1 MEGTELECLSDTKD
15 LGVTFNSKLSFDT
28 HIDNIIAKAKQRL
41 YLLRKS
47 FVSCDCRALILAFKT
62 YILPLLEYCSPV
74 WSPCLITD
82 ILRIEAVQR
91 KFTKSLI
98 ICDDNVSYKERLE
111 TCELKSLEYRRLLAD
126 LYLFYKITNHL
137 ITIDLGDSLL
147 PFPANSVTRGHSR
160 RFKIPPA
167 RLNSRLHFFTHRTIR
182 VWNCLTEPTVS
193 AVSLNEF
200 KSLVGREDLS
210 NFVVL

>member
-1 MEGTELECLSDTKD
+1 MIHSNRTAVNRSNFSFIMEGTELECLSDTKD

-98 ICDDNVSYKERLE
+98 IYDDNVSYKERLE
-111 TCELKSLEYRRLLAD
+111 TCELKSLE
-126 LYLFYKITNHL
+126 
-137 ITIDLGDSLL
+137 
-147 PFPANSVTRGHSR
+147 
-160 RFKIPPA
+160 
-167 RLNSRLHFFTHRTIR
+167 
-182 VWNCLTEPTVS
+182 
-193 AVSLNEF
+193 
-200 KSLVGREDLS
+200 
-210 NFVVL
+210 